1 MNSSSWDRLGL
12 AVALLAAVLSGAVAL
27 RVFEAIPHLEDEFAL
42 LWQAEV
48 MADGELYLS
57 SPPEPG
63 SFIVPFVV
71 DHQGRRFGKY
81 PPGWPAAL
89 ALGALAGA
97 HWLVNPILA
106 GIGVWLI
113 YRLAGRLLPPPLALL
128 AAALAALSPWLLMLS
143 GSLMSHSLSLVLAAS
158 FALSWFDLFVD
169 PDDRMAAVPPRLLV
183 ALAAGCAGLL
193 LLTRPLTGVGAL
205 LPFAVHG
212 LWMFVHRP
220 KRRRR
225 LMGIAFGGSLV
236 VALLPL
242 WQYALTGDPWRN
254 PYTLWWSYDRL
265 GFGPGVGPVQ
275 GGHSLMLASVNTRH
289 SLKVGLHDLFGWPY
303 LSWLFLPFGWWALRR
318 EVGAGLLYA
327 VLPSLI
333 LVYIAYWIGAWVLGP
348 RYYYESLPGL
358 AIASAAG
365 IGWLGGWLGEA
376 TRALKLRRLGMVV
389 LVALLLA
396 TNVLF
401 YWPAR
406 LGGLHGLYGIE
417 AAPLRTIRSADIEPA
432 LIFVDA
438 GHWSE
443 YGNLLPLGRPYSERE
458 LRVVWSQGELSNT
471 RVQIAFPDHQAL
483 YYEPN
488 QPGVVY
494 RSPPPTWGR

>member
-1 MNSSSWDRLGL
+1 MRVSNWDRLGL
-12 AVALLAAVLSGAVAL
+12 AVALLAVVLSGAVAL
-27 RVFEAIPHLEDEFAL
+27 RIFEGIPHLEDEFAL

-57 SPPEPG
+57 SPPAPG

-71 DHQGRRFGKY
+71 DHEGRRFGKY

-89 ALGALAGA
+89 ALGVFAGA

-106 GIGVWLI
+106 GLGVWLI

-128 AAALAALSPWLLMLS
+128 AATLAALSPWLLMLS
-143 GSLMSHSLSLVLAAS
+143 GSLMSHGLSLVLAAA
-158 FALSWFDLFVD
+158 FALTWFDLFVD
-169 PDDRMAAVPPRLLV
+169 PEARASEVPPGLPV
-183 ALAAGCAGLL
+183 ALAGGCAGLL
-193 LLTRPLTGVGAL
+193 VLTRPLTGVGVL
-205 LPFAVHG
+205 LPFALHG
-212 LWMFVHRP
+212 LWMFVRRP
-220 KRRRR
+220 TCRRR
-225 LMGIAFGGSLV
+225 LMGIALGGGLV

-265 GFGPGVGPVQ
+265 GFGPGVGPVD
-275 GGHSLMLASVNTRH
+275 GGHSLKLAYVNTRH
-289 SLKVGLHDLFGWPY
+289 SLRVGLHDLFGWPY
-303 LSWLFLPFGWWALRR
+303 LSWIFLPFGWWALRR
-318 EVGAGLLYA
+318 RLGAGLLYA

-365 IGWLGGWLGEA
+365 IGWLGGWLDESA
-376 TRALKLRRLGMVV
+376 RARNQRRLATVAV
-389 LVALLLA
+389 VALLLA

-406 LGGLHGLYGIE
+406 LGGLHGLYGIA
-417 AAPLRTIRSADIEPA
+417 AAPLRSIRSADIEPA
-432 LIFVDA
+432 LLFVDA
-438 GHWSE
+438 DHWTE
-443 YGNLLPLGRPYSERE
+443 YGNLLPLAPPYSERE
-458 LRVVWSQGELSNT
+458 LRVVWSQGGASDT
-471 RVQIAFPDHQAL
+471 RVQVAFPDYQSF
-483 YYEPN
+483 YYEPD
-488 QPGVVY
+488 QPGVLF
-494 RSPPPTWGR
+494 RFPPPTWGR